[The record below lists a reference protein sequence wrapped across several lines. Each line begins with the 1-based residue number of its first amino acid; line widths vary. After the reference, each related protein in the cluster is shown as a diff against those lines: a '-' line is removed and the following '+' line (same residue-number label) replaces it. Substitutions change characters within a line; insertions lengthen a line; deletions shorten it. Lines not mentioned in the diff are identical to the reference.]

1 MAWYRAADF
10 LLSRLDA
17 EDAHG
22 LAVRALM
29 TGLVPRNRKP
39 DPPALAVTVWGQS
52 LANPVGLAA
61 GFDKSARVPNAL
73 LDLGF
78 GLVEIG
84 SVTPKPQYGNPR
96 PRLFRLNADR
106 GVINRMGLPGYGLGG
121 VKNNL

>member
-1 MAWYRAADF
+1 MGWYHFADL

-22 LAVRALM
+22 IAVRALAM
-29 TGLVPRNRKP
+29 GLVPRDRKP
-39 DPPALAVTVWGQS
+39 DPPSLAVELWGRT
-52 LANPVGLAA
+52 LPTPVGLAA

-84 SVTPKPQYGNPR
+84 SVTPKPQ
-96 PRLFRLNADR
+96 
-106 GVINRMGLPGYGLGG
+106 
-121 VKNNL
+121 